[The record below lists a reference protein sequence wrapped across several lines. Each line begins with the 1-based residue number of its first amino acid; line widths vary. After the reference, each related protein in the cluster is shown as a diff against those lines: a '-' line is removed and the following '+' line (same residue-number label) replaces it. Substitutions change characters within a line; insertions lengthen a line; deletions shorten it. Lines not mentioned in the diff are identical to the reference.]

1 MNSIGKQIG
10 VLVNLEFSKLFVG
23 QLFSHLADAI
33 IQFLLAGILLQIS
46 ENPGKSVATMFFVFL
61 LPQFLLSLFSGAL
74 SDRFSRKVL

>member
-46 ENPGKSVATMFFVFL
+46 ENPGKSVFCVFTSAI
-61 LPQFLLSLFSGAL
+61 FIKFIFRSLE
-74 SDRFSRKVL
+74 

>member
-46 ENPGKSVATMFFVFL
+46 ENPIY
-61 LPQFLLSLFSGAL
+61 
-74 SDRFSRKVL
+74 

>member
-61 LPQFLLSLFSGAL
+61 LPAIFIKFIFRSLE
-74 SDRFSRKVL
+74 